1 MILLTFDDEAPR
13 RISMVPSMVTA
24 ETAAQ
29 NTFAPIDL
37 LAVDL
42 VGQLGVETVVG
53 RA

>member
-1 MILLTFDDEAPR
+1 MLFLTLDDEAPR
-13 RISMVPSMVTA
+13 RVSMVTSMVTA

-29 NTFAPIDL
+29 NAIAPIDL

-42 VGQLGVETVVG
+42 VRQLGVETVIR